1 MILPP
6 ENSEPLVSPQ
16 AAPIGRGPAPSFAF
30 LSELLKKWDFKPD
43 FDLERYDEGKPRLI
57 EVAIVALLIDPK
69 AADLKDPGPVIRKA
83 AKFVDEIAQHLPFGA
98 LSSAQMRARK
108 RKDIEE
114 DTKQRRAWKL
124 DVKPHMQFS
133 DFLKVGE
140 RKHKT
145 ERELVSMLV
154 RVGFPPLYLETRIIT
169 EAAYQLA
176 LTKDGE
182 RRKKLASAR
191 KQKSRANQGPE
202 PNK

>member
-1 MILPP
+1 MIIPP
-6 ENSEPLVSPQ
+6 EKPEPFASLEP
-16 AAPIGRGPAPSFAF
+16 APIDRAPSSGFAS
-30 LSELLKKWDFKPD
+30 LCKSLKKWDFKPG
-43 FDLERYDEGKPRLI
+43 FSLERYDEGKPRLV
-57 EVAIVALLIDPK
+57 EVAMVALLIDPK
-69 AADLKDPGPVIRKA
+69 AADLKDPGPLIRKA

-114 DTKQRRAWKL
+114 DTKQRHAWKL

-133 DFLKVGE
+133 DFLKIGE

-145 ERELVSMLV
+145 ERELVNMLT
-154 RVGFPPLYLETRIIT
+154 RVGFHPLYLKARIIT

-176 LTKDGE
+176 LTKDSE
-182 RRKKLASAR
+182 RRKKLASER
-191 KQKSRANQGPE
+191 KQKSRANQSPE